1 VGIHVDVV
9 QRLVDKANELAAEK
23 VSSQEH
29 TTLLSYQIITTT
41 TTTTTTALLL
51 LPAGQVDF
59 IVVLVLLQ
67 SSRAEKL
74 KVLGDTIAELWD
86 RLKVW

>member
-41 TTTTTTALLL
+41 TTTTTALLL

-67 SSRAEKL
+67 SSLAEKL